1 MATPSSATTCVSLES
16 KEEWQQIGEE
26 ITCSIC
32 AELFTDPKTIPCLHT
47 FCERCIEQS
56 IKMGLN
62 CCPLC
67 RAPLPKDGI
76 ASIPTNFTIN
86 RLVEIFGKR
95 KEICNIRMNKE
106 IMCGSCED
114 GLVAV
119 TWCIDCDNSLCQI
132 CNKFHNKC
140 RAFKSHKTIPIKEFI
155 QNPKL
160 ILSTEKLESCKN
172 HIQQPLNLYCK
183 TCSTLI
189 CRDCTLKAHP
199 RETHDFDF
207 VSDILDEEKKKVEQV
222 IDSLTHSLERIR
234 NGIKKIEDGEKQIDI
249 EGKENAKKIHDAYNR
264 MYKLLKQ
271 QQQEALKKVNIII
284 VSLKRTLAIQKEKA
298 KDIETQLIKCKEF
311 SSNIILT
318 NETEQLLTYTNSIT
332 NRGQELIK
340 LVQPASIE
348 PDLRKDNMIV
358 TCKTPDELS
367 SDLLCHVSG
376 LPYLPQCNVRGPLE
390 NIHPTVTLR
399 DMYGTCV
406 ISQTKNLEMCC
417 NKEGGF
423 LQDMKIKEQSNGL
436 YHIWYNPKR
445 KESHLLSVYWRG
457 FLVNHEELR
466 IPVNIRDYANI
477 KQEVKGINEY
487 GPNSKQLYLPY
498 LLGRGPN
505 NEVIVRN
512 HSTHQLVIFDEQLQY
527 V

>member
-1 MATPSSATTCVSLES
+1 
-16 KEEWQQIGEE
+16 
-26 ITCSIC
+26 
-32 AELFTDPKTIPCLHT
+32 
-47 FCERCIEQS
+47 
-56 IKMGLN
+56 
-62 CCPLC
+62 
-67 RAPLPKDGI
+67 
-76 ASIPTNFTIN
+76 
-86 RLVEIFGKR
+86 
-95 KEICNIRMNKE
+95 
-106 IMCGSCED
+106 
-114 GLVAV
+114 
-119 TWCIDCDNSLCQI
+119 
-132 CNKFHNKC
+132 
-140 RAFKSHKTIPIKEFI
+140 
-155 QNPKL
+155 
-160 ILSTEKLESCKN
+160 
-172 HIQQPLNLYCK
+172 
-183 TCSTLI
+183 
-189 CRDCTLKAHP
+189 
-199 RETHDFDF
+199 
-207 VSDILDEEKKKVEQV
+207 
-222 IDSLTHSLERIR
+222 
-234 NGIKKIEDGEKQIDI
+234 
-249 EGKENAKKIHDAYNR
+249 

-332 NRGQELIK
+332 NRGQELMK

-390 NIHPTVTLR
+390 NIHPVKITVTLR

-406 ISQTKNLEMCC
+406 VSQTKNLEMCC

-445 KESHLLSVYWRG
+445 KESHLLSVYWRR

-477 KQEVKGINEY
+477 K
-487 GPNSKQLYLPY
+487 
-498 LLGRGPN
+498 
-505 NEVIVRN
+505 
-512 HSTHQLVIFDEQLQY
+512 
-527 V
+527 